1 MTEQNNAAGEEVTK
15 NIYRFKS
22 ARRTITETDIVN
34 FINLVGLHE
43 PIFDDM
49 EFIKTF
55 MPPSHQKRFAPAPYL
70 ISLGIGLF
78 APIASESIMKI
89 IKEEEVHV
97 GPVAGMAGI
106 EARIKAPAYPGDTL
120 MVEVEGSVYGKTS
133 KGHTLIDL
141 RHILKNQNDDVIVDF
156 TEKVIFMPP
165 LG

>member
-1 MTEQNNAAGEEVTK
+1 MPQDNASENDTSSK

-22 ARRTITETDIVN
+22 ARRTITETDIVT

-49 EFIKTF
+49 EFIKEN
-55 MPPSHQKRFAPAPYL
+55 MPPSHHKRFAPAPFL
-70 ISLGIGLF
+70 ISLGVGLF
-78 APIASESIMKI
+78 APIAMDSINKI
-89 IKEEEVHV
+89 IEEEKVNV

-141 RHILKNQNDDVIVDF
+141 RHILTNQNNEVIVDF

-165 LG
+165 LE